1 MAAGKVVSTMRFSII
16 LLILILVS
24 ACNQRVSTP
33 PRTLPPADR
42 IDVETFGTE
51 ATLDIVS
58 WNIEQ
63 FPKSDSTVGNVKEI
77 IRDLDAD
84 IYAIQEVRDSDAFFR
99 LLDSLPDYD
108 GRVGF
113 GATNNFP
120 LWPGII
126 YKKDIVTLQSENY
139 IFTGEFNFPRAPYV
153 VEMLAEKDGRSIDF
167 TMMVLHLKAQGD
179 DTSEDRR
186 RGAII
191 SMEQYI
197 SNQIAGGGDPD
208 YILIGDWNDELEDP
222 QNDNVF
228 LPFLNSPSEYT
239 FLTEPFAG
247 STTEYTFIGGSFR
260 SLIDHIMITNSIDN
274 TYSAHFTQILKIDE
288 VFTNYE
294 PEVSDHRP
302 VAVRIPVF

>member
-1 MAAGKVVSTMRFSII
+1 M
-16 LLILILVS
+16 
-24 ACNQRVSTP
+24 
-33 PRTLPPADR
+33 LPPADR
-42 IDVETFGTE
+42 INVDPFGTE
-51 ATLDIVS
+51 STLDIVS

-63 FPKSDSTVGNVKEI
+63 FPKSDSTIGDVKEI

-84 IYAIQEVRDSDAFFR
+84 IYAIQEIRDSDAFFR

-113 GATNNFP
+113 GATNSFP

-126 YKKDIVTLQSENY
+126 YKKSIVTLQSESY
-139 IFTGEFNFPRAPYV
+139 IFSGEFNFPRAPYV
-153 VEMLAEKDGRSIDF
+153 VELLAEKDGNQIDF

-179 DTSEDRR
+179 DSSEDRR
-186 RGAII
+186 RGAIV

-197 SNQIAGGGDPD
+197 SNQIANGGDPD
-208 YILIGDWNDELEDP
+208 YVLIGDWNDELEDP

-228 LPFLNSPSEYT
+228 LPFLNSPSEYV

-247 STTEYTFIGGSFR
+247 SQTEYTFIGGSFR
-260 SLIDHIMITNSIDN
+260 SLIDHIMITSSIDN
-274 TYSAHFTQILKIDE
+274 TFSSHVTQILKIDE
-288 VFTNYE
+288 AFTNYE

-302 VAVRIPVF
+302 VAVRLPVF